1 MTPQC
6 SGRGPTITIGMIW
19 LTVLLWLSFTVFCDA
34 DPGGTVKNIY
44 NILGDVKPLSP
55 GVFETGNYPGGSS
68 GPTAI
73 FWLLGAF
80 LCPLVS
86 GLRG

>member
-34 DPGGTVKNIY
+34 DPGGTVGNIY
-44 NILGDVKPLSP
+44 NILS
-55 GVFETGNYPGGSS
+55 VFAQVALMTNNILKNLVMSKR
-68 GPTAI
+68 PTQHN
-73 FWLLGAF
+73 
-80 LCPLVS
+80 PKS
-86 GLRG
+86 T